1 VFIILPRPAR
11 LQGQNDRISD
21 ELMEN
26 RMMNLKMAAAVVLL
40 GLMSGVTHA
49 DEMAK
54 DDGMMKHDKKSS
66 MSGHKM
72 KKDDMSGAMGD
83 GMKDKSMM
91 KDDMHGAMKK
101 DSMKKDGM
109 MKDDMQGGM
118 KEDGMMKDD
127 SMAK

>member
-1 VFIILPRPAR
+1 
-11 LQGQNDRISD
+11 
-21 ELMEN
+21 MEN
-26 RMMNLKMAAAVVLL
+26 RMMNLKMVAAVVLL
-40 GLMSGVTHA
+40 GLMSGVAHA

-54 DDGMMKHDKKSS
+54 DDGMMKHDKESS
-66 MSGHKM
+66 MSDHKM
-72 KKDDMSGAMGD
+72 KKDDMSGAMGN

-101 DSMKKDGM
+101 DGMKKDSM